1 MERNFPFIRILQC
14 IVVLGMFALVAWL
27 YPSLPDVIPVH
38 WGISGEP
45 NGWAPKMWS
54 AWLLPII
61 GLLLTLL
68 FPLFAKIDPKA
79 ENYKEFAR
87 AWNVLQLGIVLFFA
101 YVEGITFYT
110 IVHPAHNALLGRDL
124 LIGIGFLFI
133 VLGNYM
139 GKIRQNFFI
148 GVRTPWTLS
157 DPDVWQKSQRIGGW
171 TFVIGGIAT
180 MVLSWL
186 FPMTIG
192 WFIGV
197 IVAIVII
204 PVLSSYV
211 LYQRKKKI

>member
-1 MERNFPFIRILQC
+1 MERNFSFIRIVQY
-14 IVVLGMFALVAWL
+14 IVVLGMFALAAWL
-27 YPSLPDVIPVH
+27 YPTLPNIMPVH
-38 WGISGEP
+38 WGITGEP
-45 NGWAPKMWS
+45 NGWAPKLWG

-79 ENYKEFAR
+79 ENYKEFSR
-87 AWNVLQLGIVLFFA
+87 AWNVLQLGIVVFFA
-101 YVEGITFYT
+101 YVEGIIFYT
-110 IVHPAHNALLGRDL
+110 VLHPAHNALLGRDL

-157 DPDVWQKSQRIGGW
+157 DPEVWQKSQRIGGW

-192 WFIGV
+192 WFTGV
-197 IVAIVII
+197 IIAIVII
-204 PVLSSYV
+204 PILSSYI
-211 LYQRKKKI
+211 LYQRKRRA